1 MDNFPHHYSAVAS
14 AAPEGDVRLD
24 SAGLPVL
31 SSAPPREFNGPGD
44 RWSPETMLTAA
55 VADCFVLT
63 FRVIARASNLAWTS
77 LECRARGTVD
87 RVDGGMRFTHFNV
100 HARLAVPAGTD
111 EQKARRLLAKAE
123 HGCLVRNS
131 LTSEFH
137 LEADVEIAG

>member
-1 MDNFPHHYSAVAS
+1 
-14 AAPEGDVRLD
+14 
-24 SAGLPVL
+24 
-31 SSAPPREFNGPGD
+31 
-44 RWSPETMLTAA
+44 MLTAA

-123 HGCLVRNS
+123 QGCLVRNS